1 MQKNNTNRMNT
12 FIQNNKNI
20 LIAVVAIII
29 VVLLAVFL
37 AGKKAVALPV
47 VEDTTETSET
57 VDTTSGTLSKT
68 PTGES
73 AYMSAIDEHEGRLI
87 TVMDGCVAEPKEQT
101 VALGEHA
108 LLVNAS
114 NTPHTFMV
122 GDETYTVG
130 ERHYK
135 TLRLA
140 TAGEYKVS
148 CDDMK
153 DIATI
158 TVE

>member
-1 MQKNNTNRMNT
+1 MKA

-20 LIAVVAIII
+20 LISALAIII

-37 AGKKAVALPV
+37 TGKKAPAAPM
-47 VEDTTETSET
+47 VEESTETVEATDTTAGALSATP
-57 VDTTSGTLSKT
+57 SG
-68 PTGES
+68 EA
-73 AYMSAIDEHEGRLI
+73 AYKSAIASHEGRLI
-87 TVMDGCVAEPKEQT
+87 TVMDGCVAEPKEHT
-101 VALGEHA
+101 VTLGEHA

-114 NTPHTFMV
+114 NTAHTFTV
-122 GDETYTVG
+122 GDETYSVG

-148 CDDMK
+148 CDDTK

-158 TVE
+158 TVK